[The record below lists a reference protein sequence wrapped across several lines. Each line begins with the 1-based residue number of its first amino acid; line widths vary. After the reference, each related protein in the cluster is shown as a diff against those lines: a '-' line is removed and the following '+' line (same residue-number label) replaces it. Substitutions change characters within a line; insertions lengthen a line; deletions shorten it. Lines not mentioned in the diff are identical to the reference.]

1 MRRLITVAL
10 AAAAALPVLAD
21 GVPDVN
27 WQIRREAVERSA
39 ILDTLHVLTD
49 LHGPRL
55 TGSPNLRAAQEWA
68 VGRLQ
73 AWGLTARLEPW
84 VFGHPGWTNERLAAH
99 IVSPVKDALVA
110 EALAWTPGTGGP
122 VTGEV
127 YHLRVPQRPT
137 SAELDAFFARVG
149 DALAGRIVLAGDHA
163 FVPVTF
169 YPPALRRDE
178 QELRAQYDAIDPAP
192 PPVRPR
198 DDDDADAAEPRR
210 LTERQVSAAVDAFL
224 VARKALARVND
235 AGREHSQIRAFNN
248 RTFDESRAVPTI
260 VLRNEDYGRIARLI
274 AGGRAATLELDI
286 LNRTWPEG
294 RTERNVIAEIPGT
307 DLRHQVVMLGGHL
320 DSWHAATG
328 ATDNGIGVA
337 VTMEAVRILRA
348 IGVRPRRTIRLA
360 LWSGEEQGLLG
371 SAAYVKEHFGSAESP
386 GRDFA
391 DFAGYVNIDSGTG
404 RVRGMSV
411 FGPPE
416 AAAVLRE
423 VLAPFADLGVVG
435 AVATSS
441 RRRGGS
447 DHTSFNAAG
456 LPGIGVAQDPIA
468 YRHATWHTNLD
479 TFERIVEED
488 AQKSAIAVAATVYAL
503 ATRDEMLPR
512 FAPGDLPEAVPPGA
526 PQDRPRPVRPPS
538 STP

>member
-1 MRRLITVAL
+1 MRLLSPLAL

-21 GVPDVN
+21 GAPDVN
-27 WQIRREAVERSA
+27 WRIRRAAVERSA

-49 LHGPRL
+49 VHGPRL

-68 VGRLQ
+68 AATLRG
-73 AWGLTARLEPW
+73 WGLTARLEPW
-84 VFGHPGWTNERLAAH
+84 TFGYPGWTNERLAAH

-110 EALAWTPGTGGP
+110 EALAWTPGTNGP

-127 YHLRVPQRPT
+127 YHLKVPKRPT
-137 SAELDAFFARVG
+137 QAELDAFFAGVG
-149 DALAGRIVLAGDHA
+149 DAVRGRIVLAGDHA

-178 QELRAQYDAIDPAP
+178 QELRAQYDATDPAPP

-198 DDDDADAAEPRR
+198 DDDADAAGSRR

-224 VARKALARVND
+224 VAHQALARVND
-235 AGREHSQIRAFNN
+235 AGRGHAQIRAFNN
-248 RTFDESRAVPTI
+248 RTFDESRSVPTV
-260 VLRNEDYGRIARLI
+260 VLRNEDYGRIARLL
-274 AGGRAATLELDI
+274 AGGRPVTLELDI
-286 LNRTWPEG
+286 VNRSWPDG
-294 RTERNVIAEIPGT
+294 RTEHNVIAEIPGT
-307 DLRHQVVMLGGHL
+307 DLRQQIVMLGGHL

-337 VTMEAVRILRA
+337 VTMEAVRILQA

-386 GRDFA
+386 GREFA
-391 DFAGYVNIDSGTG
+391 HFAGYVNVDSGTG
-404 RVRGMSV
+404 RIRGMSV

-435 AVATSS
+435 AAATAS

-456 LPGIGVAQDPIA
+456 LPGIGVTQDPIE

-479 TFERIVEED
+479 TYERIVEED
-488 AQKSAIAVAATVYAL
+488 AQRSAIAVAATVYAL
-503 ATRDEMLPR
+503 AMRDEMLPR
-512 FAPGDLPEAVPPGA
+512 FAAGDLPKPPPPA
-526 PQDRPRPVRPPS
+526 DPEDRPVPVRPPS
-538 STP
+538 PTP

>member
-1 MRRLITVAL
+1 MRPLTTLAL

-21 GVPDVN
+21 GAPDVN
-27 WQIRREAVERSA
+27 WRIRREAVERSA

-68 VGRLQ
+68 ATTLRG
-73 AWGLTARLEPW
+73 WGLAARLEPW
-84 VFGHPGWTNERLAAH
+84 TFGYPGWTNERLAAH
-99 IVSPVKDALVA
+99 VVSPVKDALVA
-110 EALAWTPGTGGP
+110 EALAWTPGTNGP
-122 VTGEV
+122 VNGEV
-127 YHLRVPQRPT
+127 YHLKVPERPT
-137 SAELDAFFARVG
+137 QAELDAFFAGVG
-149 DALAGRIVLAGDHA
+149 DAVRGRIVLAGDHA

-192 PPVRPR
+192 PPPFRPR
-198 DDDDADAAEPRR
+198 DDDADAAGPRR
-210 LTERQVSAAVDAFL
+210 LTERQVSAAVDTFL
-224 VARKALARVND
+224 VARQALARVND
-235 AGREHSQIRAFNN
+235 AGRGHSQIRAFNN
-248 RTFDESRAVPTI
+248 RTFDESRAVPTV
-260 VLRNEDYGRIARLI
+260 VLRNEDYGRIARLL
-274 AGGRAATLELDI
+274 AGGRAVTLELDI
-286 LNRTWPEG
+286 VNRTWPEG
-294 RTERNVIAEIPGT
+294 RTEHNVIAEIPGT
-307 DLRHQVVMLGGHL
+307 DLRNQIVMLGGHL

-337 VTMEAVRILRA
+337 VTMEAVRILQA

-391 DFAGYVNIDSGTG
+391 NFVGYVNVDSGTG

-411 FGPPE
+411 FGPPQ

-435 AVATSS
+435 AAATTS

-456 LPGIGVAQDPIA
+456 LPGIGVAQDPIE

-479 TFERIVEED
+479 TYERIVEED

-503 ATRDEMLPR
+503 AMRDGMLPR
-512 FAPGDLPEAVPPGA
+512 FAPQDLPKAVPSTEPR
-526 PQDRPRPVRPPS
+526 DRPVPVRPPS
-538 STP
+538 PTP